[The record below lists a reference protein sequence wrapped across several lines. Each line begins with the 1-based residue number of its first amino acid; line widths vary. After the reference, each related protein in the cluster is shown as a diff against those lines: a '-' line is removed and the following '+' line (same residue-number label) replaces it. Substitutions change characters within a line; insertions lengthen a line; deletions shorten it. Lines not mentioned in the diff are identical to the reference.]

1 MAAAPIGLAQAPCE
15 PPYLIQPSEGTTMS
29 TRVSGDRETPWHP
42 PASLQRHGLRWM
54 FMPLVAFAIFA
65 AGPSV
70 IATIAYFLNLAVDLR
85 PFVGSRPLDPIT
97 LLLQPLILTLA
108 LWPFLY
114 LYGATR
120 DKLIEQPA
128 EWRSIRLATIGATVA
143 MSLPSTVFLVGTP
156 QEILSSARDA
166 GQGTG
171 IGCFLFMLL
180 LWIPGVIGWV
190 IGRGIAW
197 MLRY

>member
-1 MAAAPIGLAQAPCE
+1 
-15 PPYLIQPSEGTTMS
+15 MS
-29 TRVSGDRETPWHP
+29 ARVNDDREISWHP

-54 FMPLVAFAIFA
+54 FMPIIAFAIFA
-65 AGPSV
+65 VGPSV
-70 IATIAYFLNLAVDLR
+70 ITLITYFLNLAVDLS
-85 PFVGSRPLDPIT
+85 PFVGRRPLDLIT
-97 LLLQPLILTLA
+97 LLLQPFLLTLA

-128 EWRSIRLATIGATVA
+128 EWRSLRLATIGATVA
-143 MSLPSTVFLVGTP
+143 LSLPSAIFLVAVAP
-156 QEILSSARDA
+156 EITSTARDA
-166 GQGTG
+166 GQGVG
-171 IGCFLFMLL
+171 IMIFFFMILL
-180 LWIPGVIGWV
+180 PIPGVIGWV